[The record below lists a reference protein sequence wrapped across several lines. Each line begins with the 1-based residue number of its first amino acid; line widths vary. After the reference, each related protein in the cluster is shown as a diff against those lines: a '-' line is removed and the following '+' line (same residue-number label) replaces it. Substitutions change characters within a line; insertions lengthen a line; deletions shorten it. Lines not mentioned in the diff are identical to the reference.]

1 MKSNAKA
8 LYIHIPF
15 CKEICSYCDFCKLLY
30 NEKFINNY
38 LDALEKEVSS
48 LYQGEIIETIYI
60 GGGTPSCLSYSE
72 LERLFKI
79 ISVIKRSENCEFTIE
94 GNFDTTSYEKLDL
107 YKKVGINR
115 LSFGIETTNEKLLK
129 FLNRSLDKNRVVD
142 IINYSKSIGLNNINI
157 DLMYALNNE
166 KIKDL
171 EKDLDF
177 ISSLKVTHIST
188 YSLILE
194 EHTKLYIDRV
204 TNIAE
209 DLDLKMYQFIENYL
223 KKLGF
228 DHYEISNFSLPGYES
243 KHNLVYWKNLEY
255 YGFGLGAS
263 SYLGNKRI
271 NNTRSITNYLA
282 LKYIKD
288 YEELNKHD
296 TMEYEIILGLRTKY
310 GIDKEKFK
318 KLYGSS
324 IDKCYNYSDLINNS
338 FLIEDDNHIYIRSDK
353 WYISNEIIVKFL
365 EGEKYE

>member
-1 MKSNAKA
+1 
-8 LYIHIPF
+8 
-15 CKEICSYCDFCKLLY
+15 
-30 NEKFINNY
+30 
-38 LDALEKEVSS
+38 
-48 LYQGEIIETIYI
+48 
-60 GGGTPSCLSYSE
+60 
-72 LERLFKI
+72 
-79 ISVIKRSENCEFTIE
+79 
-94 GNFDTTSYEKLDL
+94 
-107 YKKVGINR
+107 
-115 LSFGIETTNEKLLK
+115 
-129 FLNRSLDKNRVVD
+129 
-142 IINYSKSIGLNNINI
+142 
-157 DLMYALNNE
+157 
-166 KIKDL
+166 
-171 EKDLDF
+171 
-177 ISSLKVTHIST
+177 
-188 YSLILE
+188 
-194 EHTKLYIDRV
+194 
-204 TNIAE
+204 
-209 DLDLKMYQFIENYL
+209 MYQFIENYL